1 MQTTAKFFEIFW
13 GVPSAFFETS
23 LDYSMLIVRRIEVG
37 APAFQRNHITKI
49 FILTCRLRETTH
61 YEIPF
66 SFTFPLETKFW
77 SAFSSIFEE
86 NTQFWSVF
94 WNPSEQ
100 KQRDNAKSI
109 VSKVLCC
116 ILFWRPDMDAHKL
129 ALKIIQQ
136 LFDFSL
142 VRLKSISKNFAMK
155 VKPLFDPSLKSKV
168 MLGWS
173 LVDTVFLDHFLSI
186 IYV

>member
-23 LDYSMLIVRRIEVG
+23 LDYSMLIVPRIEVG

-155 VKPLFDPSLKSKV
+155 VKPLFDPSLKLFQKY
-168 MLGWS
+168 
-173 LVDTVFLDHFLSI
+173 TP
-186 IYV
+186 

>member
-49 FILTCRLRETTH
+49 FILTCTLRETTH
-61 YEIPF
+61 
-66 SFTFPLETKFW
+66 LETKIW

-86 NTQFWSVF
+86 NTQIWSVF
-94 WNPSEQ
+94 WNPFEQ

-155 VKPLFDPSLKSKV
+155 VKPLFDPSLKKKRLNLRKSGKAQRDSPV
-168 MLGWS
+168 
-173 LVDTVFLDHFLSI
+173 
-186 IYV
+186 